1 MTNYSALIK
10 LNIPAL
16 SKIQDKMIFYDFE
29 NINFVNKSEYLIIF
43 RNCKNFSSDY
53 LKNLV

>member
-1 MTNYSALIK
+1 MRIWKKIVVMTNYSALIK

-29 NINFVNKSEYLIIF
+29 NINFVNKS
-43 RNCKNFSSDY
+43 S
-53 LKNLV
+53 